1 MARTTPTVRDGYLEW
16 QSGETRERV
25 PVGTPGWF
33 AWLEQHTTF
42 AYVTPSG
49 GVTVRRDRG
58 QRGGWYWRAYLRRD
72 GRLRRFYLGTS
83 ETLTPARLQA
93 AADALLSVTEA
104 DRHRRSPHA
113 DAELRAQAA
122 PVSSQLAEPLAALR
136 DRPFLG
142 TRLQPPCTGRQLLER
157 PALLG
162 RISEATRGRLTLL
175 IAPAAFG
182 KTTVLAQWCREAR
195 QRGWPV
201 AWLTLE
207 QGDNEPARFW
217 QALLAALQLAYP
229 GFGERAMRS
238 LHHPAEPIDGV
249 AVALLNDLAS
259 IPHDLTI
266 VLDDYQFIDESGV
279 HAALASFIT
288 RLPPQIHLVVAG
300 RSQPPGALGRLRA
313 AHELTEIRAVELC
326 LSVDEAAL
334 LLRERLQL
342 ALSAEQVAE
351 LVTLTEGW
359 IGGLQLAA
367 QALRAPPHALG
378 SAPLLSGD
386 HEQLVA
392 FFVEEVLQGLPE
404 PTQTFLCETAILDR
418 LSGPLCAAVTGEPAS
433 EVLLEELAQNQ
444 LFLSPLDAEGC
455 WYRYHPLFSSFL
467 RELLARRTP
476 ERRVALYRAAVQWF
490 VQAGLLEEAIAHG
503 LAGGLVAETADLLER
518 HGDGWLLR
526 GELRLLRGW
535 LESLPEPLVRGR
547 PRLLLLQLCALMLD
561 ARWDCVEPLLTGL
574 STQSEQAEWRI
585 AQALAALVGGRS
597 AVAEAAL
604 NQARARIP
612 PDNRFLGAML
622 AMLDGAA
629 RWVRGDQAEAQAL
642 LAGLPVPRLGGSGA
656 HLALLAIAHQAHF
669 DVVAGRLQTA
679 ILRYRQVVEQSHPD
693 TTGAAALGMALLGL
707 AQLHYERDELAEAL
721 RATDLVTE
729 QARRWGNLALLAP
742 AALVRAQILLARG
755 DLSAAAAVVEQLEQG
770 VRAAPAAAPALV
782 CLALARAE
790 LALARDEPAVAAS
803 WLGGVAQEL
812 ERFPPGSQ
820 RERAQRLAVRVQL
833 ERGEASAAL
842 ASLQPLIQAAQ
853 ERGRVANL
861 VPLLAL
867 AACAYEAL
875 GQHRHATQT
884 MRQSLQHGVAG
895 PFVQSVVAAG
905 PLLRPVLADLP
916 PCQREEAEY
925 AGRISGALAQQQ
937 LRLTRAREHEPEPLS
952 AREQDVLRLLADGA
966 TNREIAA
973 QLLVTESTVK
983 KYLSTI
989 YQKLGVA
996 RRTQAILV
1004 AQARDLRSRRSSSL
1018 ADS

>member
-16 QSGETRERV
+16 QAGEARERV
-25 PVGTPGWF
+25 AVGTPAWF

-58 QRGGWYWRAYLRRD
+58 QRGGWYWRAYVRRH
-72 GRLRRFYLGTS
+72 GRLRRSYLGTS

-93 AADALLSVTEA
+93 AAEVLLSAGGAEQ
-104 DRHRRSPHA
+104 HRPA
-113 DAELRAQAA
+113 PYTDAEPSA
-122 PVSSQLAEPLAALR
+122 PLAGGSSHVAEPLAPLR
-136 DRPFLG
+136 DRPFLAA
-142 TRLQPPCTGRQLLER
+142 RLQPPRTGRQLLER
-157 PALLG
+157 PALMG
-162 RISEATRGRLTLL
+162 RISEAARRRLTLL
-175 IAPAAFG
+175 VAPAAFG

-195 QRGWPV
+195 QRGRPV

-238 LHHPAEPIDGV
+238 LPHPAGPIDGAV
-249 AVALLNDLAS
+249 VALLNDLAS

-300 RSQPPGALGRLRA
+300 RTQPPWALGRMRA
-313 AHELTEIRAVELC
+313 ARELTEIRAVELC
-326 LSVDEAAL
+326 LGVDEAAL

-342 ALSAEQVAE
+342 ALSAEQVTE
-351 LVTLTEGW
+351 LVRLTEGW

-367 QALRAPPHALG
+367 EALRKSSRALGAPPLV
-378 SAPLLSGD
+378 SGD

-404 PTQTFLCETAILDR
+404 PTQTFLCESAILDR
-418 LSGPLCAAVTGEPAS
+418 LSGPLCVAVTGEPAS
-433 EVLLEELAQNQ
+433 ATLLAELAQNQ

-467 RELLARRTP
+467 REQLARRTP
-476 ERRVALYRAAVQWF
+476 ERRVALYRAAVHWF

-503 LAGGLVAETADLLER
+503 LEGGLIEETADLLER
-518 HGDGWLLR
+518 HGDEWLLR
-526 GELRLLRGW
+526 GELRTLRGW
-535 LESLPEPLVRGR
+535 LDALPEPLVRGR

-574 STQSEQAEWRI
+574 GAWESKGDQAEWSI
-585 AQALAALVGGRS
+585 VAGLTALIGGQL
-597 AVAEAAL
+597 AVAEAVL
-604 NQARARIP
+604 DQARGSIP
-612 PDNRFLGAML
+612 EDDRFLRAML

-629 RWVRGDQAEAQAL
+629 LWVQGEQAQAKAL
-642 LAGLPVPRLGGSGA
+642 LAALPMPRLVGSGA

-669 DVVAGRLQTA
+669 DAVGGRLETA
-679 ILRYRQVVEQSHPD
+679 ILRYRQVCEQSHPH
-693 TTGAAALGMALLGL
+693 TTGATAALGMALLGL
-707 AQLHYERDELAEAL
+707 AQLHYERNELAEAL
-721 RATDLVTE
+721 EAVDQLSE
-729 QARRWGNLALLAP
+729 QAKHWGNLALLAP
-742 AALVRAQILLARG
+742 TGLVRAQILLARG

-770 VRAAPAAAPALV
+770 VRAAPASAPALV

-790 LALARDEPAVAAS
+790 LALARDEAAVAAS
-803 WLGGVAQEL
+803 WLGGVAEEL
-812 ERFPPGSQ
+812 QRFPPGSQ

-833 ERGEASAAL
+833 ERGDASAAL

-853 ERGRVANL
+853 ERSRVANL

-875 GQHRHATQT
+875 GQRRQASEA
-884 MRQSLQHGVAG
+884 MLQSLQHGAAG

-905 PLLRPVLADLP
+905 PLLRPVLANLP
-916 PCQREEAEY
+916 PCRREETAY
-925 AGRISGALAQQQ
+925 AGRIRAALAQQQ
-937 LRLTRAREHEPEPLS
+937 LWLTRAREHEPELLS
-952 AREQDVLRLLADGA
+952 PREQDVLRLLADGA

-983 KYLSTI
+983 KYLGTI
-989 YQKLGVA
+989 YEKLGVA
-996 RRTQAILV
+996 RRTQAILA
-1004 AQARDLRSRRSSSL
+1004 AQARGLASQRSP
-1018 ADS
+1018 